1 MRPSTRLTPRGLAFV
16 AAGLVLAVAAGRLG
30 QPNLVWPA
38 VFAVVLP
45 LVSLAATAATRPG
58 FRVGRTLRPGVLPVG
73 DDLEVDVSIVATRPS
88 VSGLVHAEDLPPRA
102 VGRGHRFAL
111 PLQRTGQLTRES
123 YHCRPRRRGRF
134 VLDELWFE
142 FADLLGLATR
152 TARVSHPD
160 TVLVTPRI
168 LPMGPTP
175 PQAFGRSG
183 ETPIPQTSLA
193 GPDDTLVREY
203 QPRDDVRRIHWKST
217 ARRDTL
223 MVRREEQAWD
233 PTAWLVLDSR
243 AGVHGGRAEV
253 NPSFEWLV
261 TVAASLGVHLIGEGY
276 AVSLVDA
283 EGRTFT
289 GRHADVPTR
298 VQGWVEHLVDAALT
312 TEPSL
317 ATAAR
322 TVAQSPS
329 GHLVVA
335 LLGAL
340 DVDDAHHL
348 VTTHDAQQQC
358 RALVVGAADP
368 RAVELLVAH
377 GWRVSPLPVDADLAA
392 TWAAP

>member
-1 MRPSTRLTPRGLAFV
+1 MRPSTRLTPRGLAFLV
-16 AAGLVLAVAAGRLG
+16 GGLVLAVAAWRLG

-45 LVSLAATAATRPG
+45 VLSLAATAATRPG
-58 FRVGRTLRPGVLPVG
+58 FRVSRTLRPPVVAVG
-73 DDLEVDVSIVATRPS
+73 DALGVELAIVATRPS
-88 VSGLVHAEDLPPRA
+88 VTGSVHAEDLPPRA
-102 VGRGHRFAL
+102 VGGGHRFAL
-111 PLQRTGQLTRES
+111 PLQRTGQLTVES
-123 YHCRPRRRGRF
+123 YACRPRRRGRF
-134 VLDELWFE
+134 VLEELWFE

-152 TARVSHPD
+152 TSRVTHPD
-160 TVLVTPRI
+160 TVLVTPRV
-168 LPMGPTP
+168 LPLGPTP

-203 QPRDDVRRIHWKST
+203 LPGDDVRRVHWKST

-233 PTAWLVLDSR
+233 PTAWVVLDSR
-243 AGVHGGRAEV
+243 AHVHGGRAEV

-261 TVAASLGVHLIGEGY
+261 TVAASLGAHLIGEGY
-276 AVSLVDA
+276 AVSLADA
-283 EGRTFT
+283 EGVAFT

-298 VQGWVEHLVDAALT
+298 VQGWVENLVDAALT

-348 VTTHDAQQQC
+348 VTTHDAQQRC
-358 RALVVGAADP
+358 RALVVGSRDQ
-368 RAVELLVAH
+368 RAVDLLEAH
-377 GWRVSPLPVDADLAA
+377 GWRVAALPLGSDLAA
-392 TWAAP
+392 TWAAA